1 MTMIKLRKLL
11 CVALVAIMLV
21 SVSGIPALAA
31 GSSNEFGIEHYVA
44 LGDSFGAGLSED
56 EGGNVPK
63 VSTGQDADGN
73 DIMVEVFGSSSIGYN
88 TQLAQMLNLSGAGRV
103 DQNKPDDGYRS
114 WAYCGMRTKD
124 LLFLLDE
131 TTPHEDDT
139 YFMWEGYY
147 ANYAQYRADVKE
159 DLCNADLITLE
170 IGGND
175 FFTAPL
181 YVAIVELASES
192 DSADT
197 EEALID
203 AAEEAAQAAKGEDT
217 ENALTKITEL
227 LETMGLLTKFTT
239 KFSALAMKGYAEMTS
254 NYPKIIKLL
263 REWNPEAQIVLQKIP
278 DPYHSLSLTN
288 NGLISIGQ
296 IIDSIVA
303 PANAVVDA
311 AALRYRCSTVD
322 ILDVEL
328 INNGHPSKAGY
339 KAIADRTYE
348 KLCPVCLF
356 SDIADLSNEF
366 KTAVFWAVQNGITNG
381 KSETAFAPNDTCTRA
396 EIVTFLW
403 RMADK
408 PAPTEAASFTDLTQD
423 WYKDAVAWAAENGIT
438 NGTSADQFSPDQTC
452 TRAQI
457 VTFLYRYDQ
466 KFNPDAKDSVLGGT
480 SFRDVSPLA
489 YYGTPVAWAVKNG
502 ITKGTSAIL
511 FAPLAGCTRVQA
523 VTFLYR
529 YAQL

>member
-1 MTMIKLRKLL
+1 MIKLRKLL

-181 YVAIVELASES
+181 YVALVELASES

-203 AAEEAAQAAKGEDT
+203 AAEEAAQAAEGEDT

-227 LETMGLLTKFTT
+227 LETMGLLT
-239 KFSALAMKGYAEMTS
+239 
-254 NYPKIIKLL
+254 
-263 REWNPEAQIVLQKIP
+263 
-278 DPYHSLSLTN
+278 
-288 NGLISIGQ
+288 
-296 IIDSIVA
+296 
-303 PANAVVDA
+303 
-311 AALRYRCSTVD
+311 
-322 ILDVEL
+322 
-328 INNGHPSKAGY
+328 
-339 KAIADRTYE
+339 
-348 KLCPVCLF
+348 
-356 SDIADLSNEF
+356 
-366 KTAVFWAVQNGITNG
+366 
-381 KSETAFAPNDTCTRA
+381 
-396 EIVTFLW
+396 
-403 RMADK
+403 
-408 PAPTEAASFTDLTQD
+408 
-423 WYKDAVAWAAENGIT
+423 
-438 NGTSADQFSPDQTC
+438 
-452 TRAQI
+452 
-457 VTFLYRYDQ
+457 
-466 KFNPDAKDSVLGGT
+466 
-480 SFRDVSPLA
+480 
-489 YYGTPVAWAVKNG
+489 
-502 ITKGTSAIL
+502 
-511 FAPLAGCTRVQA
+511 
-523 VTFLYR
+523 
-529 YAQL
+529 